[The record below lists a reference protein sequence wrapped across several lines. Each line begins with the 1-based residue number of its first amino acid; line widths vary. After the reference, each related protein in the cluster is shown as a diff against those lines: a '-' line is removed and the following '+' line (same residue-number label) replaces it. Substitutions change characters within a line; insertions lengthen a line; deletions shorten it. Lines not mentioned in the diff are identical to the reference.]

1 MTKNIVWFSSV
12 YKLNGWEKKIWK
24 KKMLYLKLD
33 KNDKV
38 DHKQWKHDFVA
49 VVVFEN
55 WVRK

>member
-1 MTKNIVWFSSV
+1 MDEKKKYEKKNI
-12 YKLNGWEKKIWK
+12 
-24 KKMLYLKLD
+24 LYLKLD